1 MVLAYFVRRNRK
13 SGITLAEQFMLFE
26 HHTGSVY
33 VLKAFVIFV
42 SYPLQVEKA

>member
-1 MVLAYFVRRNRK
+1 
-13 SGITLAEQFMLFE
+13 MLFE